1 MKKIINSMEQKIGM
15 NNLIN
20 SFVLDININQQTD
33 TVSLSIIN
41 CMLNLFGTRPCT
53 TSMELQ

>member
-1 MKKIINSMEQKIGM
+1 MEQKIGM

>member
-41 CMLNLFGTRPCT
+41 CMLNLFGT
-53 TSMELQ
+53 